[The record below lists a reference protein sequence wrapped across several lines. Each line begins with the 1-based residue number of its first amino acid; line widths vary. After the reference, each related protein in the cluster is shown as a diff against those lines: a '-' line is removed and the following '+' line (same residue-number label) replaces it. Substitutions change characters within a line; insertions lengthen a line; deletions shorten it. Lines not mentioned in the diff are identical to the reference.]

1 MGQAQEILKG
11 SVLWELP
18 REGPEQRERALGLAL
33 VELVADQGF
42 LLLEDFLIS
51 SLRDS
56 ILARLT
62 GKVEEG

>member
-1 MGQAQEILKG
+1 MGQAQEILEG
-11 SVLWELP
+11 SVFWEVSG
-18 REGPEQRERALGLAL
+18 EWSEQGERALGLAL

-51 SLRDS
+51 SLRSS

-62 GKVEEG
+62 GKDEEG